1 LQLIERKKRVDDSE
15 RRKRE
20 KKERKRRQDK
30 KCNAFSAKK
39 SPNFGL
45 CACAKVK
52 HHSLDYRK

>member
-39 SPNFGL
+39 VQIL
-45 CACAKVK
+45 AYVHALK
-52 HHSLDYRK
+52 